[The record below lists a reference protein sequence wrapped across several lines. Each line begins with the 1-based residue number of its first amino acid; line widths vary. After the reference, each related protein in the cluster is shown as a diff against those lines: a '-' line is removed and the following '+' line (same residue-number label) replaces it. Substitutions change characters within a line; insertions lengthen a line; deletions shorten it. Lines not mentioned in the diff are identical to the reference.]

1 MSTLVHQVL
10 AVLDL
15 SPEVTEVLILRP
27 VLLLEIFKLQDQQE
41 FLLIDDHQPFVLILA
56 CKGMEEVRE

>member
-27 VLLLEIFKLQDQQE
+27 VLLLEVFELQDQQE
-41 FLLIDDHQPFVLILA
+41 FLLIDDHQPFVLILT

>member
-27 VLLLEIFKLQDQQE
+27 VLLLEVFKLQDQQE
-41 FLLIDDHQPFVLILA
+41 FLLIDDHQPFVFIFT